1 MNRTKLTESSH
12 INTRNP
18 HASNRLIDR
27 QYNGCFEIYEDAA
40 DYIDIRNVIKG
51 RVIA

>member
-1 MNRTKLTESSH
+1 MPRKNNTESSH

-18 HASNRLIDR
+18 HVSNRLIDR
-27 QYNGCFEIYEDAA
+27 QYNGGFETYEDAA
-40 DYIDIRNVIKG
+40 DYIDIRNVMKG

>member
-1 MNRTKLTESSH
+1 MNRIKNVTH

-18 HASNRLIDR
+18 HVSNRLVDR
-27 QYNGCFEIYEDAA
+27 IYNGGFENYEDTA
-40 DYIDIRNVIKG
+40 DYIDIRSVMKG